1 MGRVGLCDV
10 RTMSWEGKRQ
20 KIGVVRKEDGNR
32 SHEKR
37 REDEDRS

>member
-1 MGRVGLCDV
+1 MGRVGLYGV
-10 RTMSWEGKRQ
+10 RMMSWEGKKQ

-32 SHEKR
+32 SQEKR

>member
-1 MGRVGLCDV
+1 MGRVELNDV
-10 RTMSWEGKRQ
+10 RTMSWEGKKQ
-20 KIGVVRKEDGNR
+20 KIGVVRKEDDSR